1 MRRSPTNSFFDNSNI
16 SRLFGETAS
25 AEPAPVSEQT
35 DASKP
40 TADLEILARS
50 ARAGERTQLRLWL
63 RMLSI
68 TKMISQEIR
77 RRLRTEFDATLPQF
91 DLLAQLYREP
101 DGLRLGELSRRTMV
115 TNGNITGLADRL
127 EADGLIRREALDGDR
142 RVTVAKLTPRG
153 RQTFAEM
160 ARAHEGWLG
169 ELMADVD
176 DDTLAEALRRL
187 AAVKASA
194 SKRLAGGED

>member
-1 MRRSPTNSFFDNSNI
+1 MANPADCLWRTRS
-16 SRLFGETAS
+16 
-25 AEPAPVSEQT
+25 VSEQT
-35 DASKP
+35 DTSEP
-40 TADLEILARS
+40 TADFEILAHN
-50 ARAGERTQLRLWL
+50 ARRGEKTQLRLWL

-77 RRLRTEFDATLPQF
+77 RRLRAEFDATLPRF

-142 RVTVAKLTPRG
+142 RVTVAKLTRRG
-153 RQTFAEM
+153 REAFSEM
-160 ARAHEGWLG
+160 ARAHEEWLR

-176 DDTLAEALRRL
+176 DDTLAEALMQL

-194 SKRLAGGED
+194 SRRLADGED